1 LPAGVMCVVSRGNCP
16 CDCAAT
22 VSGKAQP
29 MAAATKV
36 KARSEEIFTG
46 DLLSKV
52 GTIFLGDTEV
62 GDTEVGD
69 PEDAGPATLEGSGH
83 QDMRRMPTELQE

>member
-1 LPAGVMCVVSRGNCP
+1 MCVVSRGNCP

-29 MAAATKV
+29 MAAAIKV
-36 KARSEEIFTG
+36 KAPSEEIFTG

-52 GTIFLGDTEV
+52 GAIFLGRPKSAMPKPVIPKTL
-62 GDTEVGD
+62 GS
-69 PEDAGPATLEGSGH
+69 ATLEGSGH
-83 QDMRRMPTELQE
+83 QDTRRMPTELRE